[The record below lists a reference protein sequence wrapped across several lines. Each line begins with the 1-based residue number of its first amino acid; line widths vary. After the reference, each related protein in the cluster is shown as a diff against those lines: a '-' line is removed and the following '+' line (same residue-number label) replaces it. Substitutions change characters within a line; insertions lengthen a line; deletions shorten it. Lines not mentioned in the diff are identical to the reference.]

1 MESKALAISPGT
13 HHFRHTLTV
22 SSWIGAR
29 KIQFTSQN
37 PLYLRDVTSAAS
49 VFSSDDTASR
59 WLLSQDAAAHNVLS
73 GCRCTAAVMTD
84 AAHDDCRQQRVLWC
98 CPVTPAVLQRRT
110 VWLFVLWESRRH
122 VPDQFV
128 SSCTP
133 SYSLC
138 LRLLYRAFPLKGI
151 KRIIFSLD
159 PCTAG
164 TRHDPA
170 QLRRLLH

>member
-1 MESKALAISPGT
+1 
-13 HHFRHTLTV
+13 
-22 SSWIGAR
+22 
-29 KIQFTSQN
+29 
-37 PLYLRDVTSAAS
+37 

-59 WLLSQDAAAHNVLS
+59 WLLSEDAAAHNVLS
-73 GCRCTAAVMTD
+73 GCRCTAAVITD

-110 VWLFVLWESRRH
+110 VWLFVLWQSRRH

-133 SYSLC
+133 PYSLC
-138 LRLLYRAFPLKGI
+138 LRLLYWAFALKEM
-151 KRIIFSLD
+151 KHIIFSLD
-159 PCTAG
+159 PCNAG
-164 TRHDPA
+164 SRHDPA